1 MLLLQG
7 LSYIHIIDP
16 RLVNNEFDETME
28 TDMDAPYWRKVR
40 DEPGCHAHLCT
51 GRRFCDAC
59 IANPIQ
65 PMLNACHGLG
75 FGFRSC
81 SAVQV
86 VKNTALL
93 ISGGLTAEQAAAY
106 LSEGHADAVVFGR
119 RFISNPDLPYRLIEG
134 LDLNSYDRKTFY
146 GGGEAGYTD
155 YPFHN
160 DDSTNN
166 QKILESLQA

>member
-1 MLLLQG
+1 MHCQSHPTNDER
-7 LSYIHIIDP
+7 LSWP
-16 RLVNNEFDETME
+16 
-28 TDMDAPYWRKVR
+28 
-40 DEPGCHAHLCT
+40 
-51 GRRFCDAC
+51 
-59 IANPIQ
+59 
-65 PMLNACHGLG
+65 G